1 MCNLSQGIEDRG
13 IQKGIEKGIEKGKLQ
28 GKIEG
33 KIESATAL
41 MKFQNLTK
49 EQALKAI
56 GITEQ
61 ELPKYLAMF

>member
-13 IQKGIEKGIEKGKLQ
+13 IQKGIENGRIK
-28 GKIEG
+28 G
-33 KIESATAL
+33 KIESANAL
-41 MKFQNLTK
+41 MKIQNLTK